1 LKALRFVSGAVARLA
16 GLQEERGGIEMTRI
30 QKLLVAGAAIL
41 VLGAGGVGIAQAVGG
56 DADERVTGPEAD
68 RAAKAAVDAVGGGR
82 AVGIER
88 DDDDG
93 EAWEVEVVRPDGSE
107 VEVLLTRDL
116 QEVGTE
122 TEDDEGESGR
132 ETEDDDRETDD
143 DDGGESESEAQDDD

>member
-1 LKALRFVSGAVARLA
+1 
-16 GLQEERGGIEMTRI
+16 MTRTR
-30 QKLLVAGAAIL
+30 KLLIAGAAIL
-41 VLGAGGVGIAQAVGG
+41 VLAVGGVGIAQAVGG
-56 DADERVTGPEAD
+56 DTDERVKGPEAD
-68 RAAKAAVDAVGGGR
+68 RAAKAAVDAIGGGR

-122 TEDDEGESGR
+122 TEDDQGESGR
-132 ETEDDDRETDD
+132 ETDDDDRGETENEAEEDR
-143 DDGGESESEAQDDD
+143 GEREDED

>member
-1 LKALRFVSGAVARLA
+1 
-16 GLQEERGGIEMTRI
+16 MTRTR
-30 QKLLVAGAAIL
+30 KLLIAGAAIL
-41 VLGAGGVGIAQAVGG
+41 VLAVGGVGIAQAVGG
-56 DADERVTGPEAD
+56 DSEERVTGPEAD
-68 RAAKAAVDAVGGGR
+68 RAAKAAVDAIGGGR

-122 TEDDEGESGR
+122 TEDDQGESGR
-132 ETEDDDRETDD
+132 ETDNDDRGETENEAEE
-143 DDGGESESEAQDDD
+143 DGGEREDED

>member
-1 LKALRFVSGAVARLA
+1 
-16 GLQEERGGIEMTRI
+16 MTRTR
-30 QKLLVAGAAIL
+30 KLLIAGAAIL
-41 VLGAGGVGIAQAVGG
+41 VLAVGGVGIAQAVGG
-56 DADERVTGPEAD
+56 DSEERVTGPEAD
-68 RAAKAAVDAVGGGR
+68 RAAKAAVDAIGGGR

-122 TEDDEGESGR
+122 TEDDQGESGR
-132 ETEDDDRETDD
+132 ETDDDDRGETENEAEE
-143 DDGGESESEAQDDD
+143 DDGEREDED

>member
-1 LKALRFVSGAVARLA
+1 
-16 GLQEERGGIEMTRI
+16 MTRSR
-30 QKLLVAGAAIL
+30 KLLIAGAAIL
-41 VLGAGGVGIAQAVGG
+41 VLAVGGVGIAQAVGG
-56 DADERVTGPEAD
+56 DSEERVTGPEAD
-68 RAAKAAVDAVGGGR
+68 RAAKAAVDAIGGGR

-122 TEDDEGESGR
+122 TEDDQGESGR
-132 ETEDDDRETDD
+132 ETDDDDRGETENEAEEDR
-143 DDGGESESEAQDDD
+143 GEREDED

>member
-1 LKALRFVSGAVARLA
+1 
-16 GLQEERGGIEMTRI
+16 MTRTR
-30 QKLLVAGAAIL
+30 KLLIAGAAIL
-41 VLGAGGVGIAQAVGG
+41 VLAVGGVGIAQAVGG
-56 DADERVTGPEAD
+56 DTDERVKGPEAD
-68 RAAKAAVDAVGGGR
+68 RAAKAAVDAIGGGR

-122 TEDDEGESGR
+122 TEDDQGESGR
-132 ETEDDDRETDD
+132 ETDDDDR
-143 DDGGESESEAQDDD
+143 GENEAEEDQGEREDED